1 MRIADAAR
9 EIGVPEHVLRHW
21 DEVGAVSPGRTSAGH
36 RDYTEEHLHRLR
48 VLRACQGVGMSLA
61 EIRLV
66 LHRDE
71 PGRIAVIEQQRERL
85 RAQRE
90 RIEDAE
96 QFLAH
101 VIGCR
106 HDLVTRCPECSR
118 YAADDTRSTPPTRS
132 VPPGVTDQY
141 PV

>member
-21 DEVGAVSPGRTSAGH
+21 DEVGAVSPGRTSSGH

-71 PGRIAVIEQQRERL
+71 PGRLEAITRQRAHLRGQLRRL
-85 RAQRE
+85 A
-90 RIEDAE
+90 DAE

-101 VIGCR
+101 VIDCR
-106 HDLVTRCPECSR
+106 HDLLTRCPACSR
-118 YAADDTRSTPPTRS
+118 YGSEQPPRILEPQS
-132 VPPGVTDQY
+132 PSCS
-141 PV
+141 